1 MVNFGV
7 GPAFV
12 LGVFLAVAGAG
23 LYALRS
29 VRPELSRD
37 HDIFFAAVGLVCGL
51 ILMFYGWRLEPAL
64 QFGQFLLAGTTI
76 FFAYEAIKLRGIATE
91 QARRTTPIVDED
103 RPVSRVYQ
111 KEAKLDDYDPYEG
124 RRLEGARDR
133 RPDYEADERR
143 SKRSSRGTSPRTEES
158 SRTRRSRPA
167 PDRRAP
173 QSGSLRDRYE
183 DWSETESY
191 EETDYAASRARRSRP
206 DSIEDEPPAR
216 PRARRSR
223 PSEGSDRSTD
233 FDATPVDYQPIE
245 SEEET
250 SNGYNSDYD
259 DRTRPRRESRYDERP
274 ARSRNDYDPMNYGQ
288 PYDDGEEDEG
298 EDDEG
303 DEGVEPRRSSDRFD
317 Y

>member
-23 LYALRS
+23 LYFLRS

-133 RPDYEADERR
+133 RPDYEAEERR
-143 SKRSSRGTSPRTEES
+143 PQRNSRGTRPRTEES
-158 SRTRRSRPA
+158 QRTRRSRPA
-167 PDRRAP
+167 PDRRTAP
-173 QSGSLRDRYE
+173 SGPLRDRYE
-183 DWSETESY
+183 DWNETESY
-191 EETDYAASRARRSRP
+191 EETDYAASRSRRSRP
-206 DSIEDEPPAR
+206 ETVEDEPPGR
-216 PRARRSR
+216 QKTRRSR
-223 PSEGSDRSTD
+223 PGDTD

-245 SEEET
+245 SEEEA

-259 DRTRPRRESRYDERP
+259 ERPRPKRESRYDEPP

-288 PYDDGEEDEG
+288 PYEDDEEDEG
-298 EDDEG
+298 EYDEG

>member
-23 LYALRS
+23 LYFLRS

-133 RPDYEADERR
+133 RTDYEVEERR
-143 SKRSSRGTSPRTEES
+143 PKRSSKGTRTRAEES
-158 SRTRRSRPA
+158 PKTRRSRPV
-167 PDRRAP
+167 PDRRTA

-183 DWSETESY
+183 DWNETESY
-191 EETDYAASRARRSRP
+191 EETDYATSRSRRPRPESVEDEPPVRPRTRRSRP
-206 DSIEDEPPAR
+206 ADA
-216 PRARRSR
+216 
-223 PSEGSDRSTD
+223 GDRSTD

-250 SNGYNSDYD
+250 GSGYNSDYD
-259 DRTRPRRESRYDERP
+259 DRARPTRESRYDEPP
-274 ARSRNDYDPMNYGQ
+274 ARSRSDYDPMNYGQ
-288 PYDDGEEDEG
+288 PYDDSEEDEG
-298 EDDEG
+298 EYDEG
-303 DEGVEPRRSSDRFD
+303 EEGVEPRRSSDRFD